1 MAGYTLPLSIPRQPR
16 SPRVRPRRDFV
27 IACGDDVT
35 LQLTILL
42 DDAGGAAVDVTGAV
56 TTWKIYDAGGTAV
69 VDVTGT
75 VEDAGA
81 GRIDVDIDGDDTLS
95 IPGRYPHSLRIEF
108 TNGMSTVVNG
118 MIHLQPVAGAGG
130 SGFADAMTPA
140 EGTYGDWEVAE
151 LTAASAIITGA
162 ATIGGQLTLTSD
174 AVDALTVRGGG
185 VFGPSDYRNFE
196 ILPTTTADGPTG
208 MPQVV
213 VARRVGSDDTVGVAG
228 NLWVSQ
234 SGWVLTDTT
243 APAGV
248 RYNSLVS
255 TSAGAGVDP
264 GEVWGFL
271 SVLSTQASTDSLNAV
286 PIYGQGVR
294 RGLPSSG
301 VGVPILAG
309 VLEARTLT
317 GASSATDGRLRSLEL
332 DIFANGA
339 DDITPGPGREALTFV
354 LDKNDTGGAA
364 PHVTSV
370 IGVYTSTGA
379 TCSWV
384 LRPNLQWTEAF
395 IDARGGT
402 QGGSANTIW
411 LNSGHTIALDASAAT
426 KIGSNG
432 TTITLTGAAT
442 ITGAGTTKTLNVAA
456 GAQSMTG
463 AYSHAASPFGMSMTL
478 PRVDGASAPTG
489 KRNVMSWQILNDVA
503 GPVAQANQGPS
514 VNAFELLMRTG
525 ISGGAVADSWKGSRT
540 MSRITWSE
548 DNAPYESLSG
558 PEGGKVTPAVNVTW
572 STIFS
577 KFNRG
582 GTAPEY
588 GRARGSNFLDYGMIS
603 HVTGSTNL
611 TNSRLYEG
619 SLFFQ
624 SGTSVR
630 NAFGWALNT
639 PLTAGAAPAE
649 VYTAYTTGAGGKT
662 SHSWR
667 TVFGIGETGWGG
679 IDPLNGTLLSFKAS
693 HAAPV
698 PQARNGI
705 DLQDVAFSGRAI
717 KWLGGDIS
725 GGAHATAS
733 TGRLRLGNGYL
744 TPTTTGLQ
752 IDAVGYRGS
761 PAGTIMT
768 LGGDLVNGDP
778 VVAIRNN
785 SIGDDDYGGTYQ
797 FYSPDYANND
807 FRAVKVLNPPVTN
820 GAAPSNPIEVRLRYN
835 SSAKIEFPVTD
846 TATTTSHPTELTAT
860 ITDYYVG
867 RYLAYYTGAAAGE
880 KQLITAYNATT
891 KVLTTN
897 AFSTVP
903 TASVNVISNFNF
915 AAALPT
921 VEDTIVNSWQYT
933 LNGGTGTVVRQTSP
947 NSANLTGDGTN
958 AASLDQ
964 TFAWPADTDGIL
976 YLIAAGN
983 YRVMLGTTRGAS
995 DILDIYVEAEAP
1007 DDDGVF
1013 PFVPEEMS
1021 FFSAG
1026 TTLWLRIENTS
1037 TVTAKIRNVRCADST
1052 SGSAILLGIRAGVE
1066 AVPLTVNHTW
1076 TQRNTL
1082 ELQPGA
1088 GPATFGGTLGVAG
1101 NFAVATNKLTV
1112 NASTGATVAAS
1123 TITGTAFIPSAST
1136 VPTNGLYL
1144 PAANTLGFAVN
1155 SAAEAELTATAFS
1168 PAVSDGLA
1176 LGTTSKQFSDAF
1188 FAFGAKID
1196 FDNTDVLLTHGAN
1209 FLAFEGGRFLFGT
1222 TTDDG
1227 STTVQVNG
1235 TLKAT
1240 GATTLG
1246 ALSATSGSFTATN
1259 TINLSGTSIATIA
1272 GTTLSMAAADATG
1285 ATLLMQA
1292 IAAIPK
1298 VTFRRANNTSG
1309 SPATLASGDVIG
1321 TIEGRGHDG
1330 SAFTTSRA
1338 TINLLTA
1345 EAWTGSAQ
1353 GGAIEF
1359 RTTATGA
1366 ITGAAVRV
1374 TIGPSGNLTLAT
1386 GNLIRVASNTGT
1398 ATGTTISD
1406 ALQLSGD
1413 FKRLST
1419 VASGTGVILPTG
1431 VIGMAI
1437 TIVNSGANAVKVYAN
1452 GSETIDGVAGSTGVT
1467 LTNPGRCLY
1476 WFSAANTWHSMMFNG
1491 LSA

>member
-16 SPRVRPRRDFV
+16 SPRFRPRRDFV
-27 IACGDDVT
+27 MTCGDDVT
-35 LQLTILL
+35 LEITVLL
-42 DDAGGAAVDVTGAV
+42 DDAGGDAVDVTGAV
-56 TTWKIYDAGGTAV
+56 TTWKIYDAGGTAI
-69 VDVTGT
+69 VDVTGSI
-75 VEDAGA
+75 EDAVA
-81 GRIDVDIDGDDTLS
+81 GRIDVEIDGDDTLS
-95 IPGRYPHSLRIEF
+95 IPGRYPHALRIEF

-118 MIHLQPVAGAGG
+118 MIHLQPVAGTGG
-130 SGFADAMTPA
+130 SGFADDMTPA

-162 ATIGGQLTLTSD
+162 LSVAGATTLAALSATTGTFSGLLTAAGSGTGLSVTNNAIVGGN
-174 AVDALTVRGGG
+174 LTV
-185 VFGPSDYRNFE
+185 
-196 ILPTTTADGPTG
+196 TG
-208 MPQVV
+208 TL
-213 VARRVGSDDTVGVAG
+213 AS
-228 NLWVSQ
+228 
-234 SGWVLTDTT
+234 
-243 APAGV
+243 
-248 RYNSLVS
+248 S
-255 TSAGAGVDP
+255 TSA
-264 GEVWGFL
+264 
-271 SVLSTQASTDSLNAV
+271 TM
-286 PIYGQGVR
+286 
-294 RGLPSSG
+294 
-301 VGVPILAG
+301 
-309 VLEARTLT
+309 
-317 GASSATDGRLRSLEL
+317 
-332 DIFANGA
+332 
-339 DDITPGPGREALTFV
+339 
-354 LDKNDTGGAA
+354 KNL
-364 PHVTSV
+364 
-370 IGVYTSTGA
+370 
-379 TCSWV
+379 W
-384 LRPNLQWTEAF
+384 
-395 IDARGGT
+395 
-402 QGGSANTIW
+402 
-411 LNSGHTIALDASAAT
+411 
-426 KIGSNG
+426 
-432 TTITLTGAAT
+432 
-442 ITGAGTTKTLNVAA
+442 VAA
-456 GAQSMTG
+456 GAHSMSG
-463 AYSHAASPFGMSMTL
+463 AYSHGTAPLALSMTL

-503 GPVAQANQGPS
+503 GPVIGANQGPS
-514 VNAFELLMRTG
+514 VNALELLMRTG
-525 ISGGAVADSWKGSRT
+525 IAGGAVADSWKGSRT
-540 MSRITWSE
+540 MLRVTWSE

-558 PEGGKVTPAVNVTW
+558 PENGKVTPAVNITW
-572 STIFS
+572 STLFS
-577 KFNRG
+577 KYNRG

-588 GRARGSNFLDYGMIS
+588 GRARGSNFLDYGMVS

-679 IDPLNGTLLSFKAS
+679 IDPLNGTLLGFKAS

-698 PQARNGI
+698 PNARNGI
-705 DLQDVAFSGRAI
+705 DLQDVNFAGRAM
-717 KWLGGDIS
+717 KWIGGDIS
-725 GGAHATAS
+725 GGSHATAGA
-733 TGRLRLGNGYL
+733 GRLRLGNGFL

-880 KQLITAYNATT
+880 KRVITAYDATT
-891 KVLTTN
+891 KILTTA

-947 NSANLTGDGTN
+947 NSANLTGDGTH

-995 DILDIYVEAEAP
+995 DLLDVYVEAEAP
-1007 DDDGVF
+1007 DEDEEY
-1013 PFVPEEMS
+1013 PFVPEELS

-1026 TTLWLRIENTS
+1026 TTVWLRLENTS
-1037 TVTAKIRNVRCADST
+1037 TITAKIRNVRCADSV

-1066 AVPLTVNHTW
+1066 AVPLTVNHAW

-1112 NASTGATVAAS
+1112 NASTGATEAAS
-1123 TITGTAFIPSAST
+1123 TITGTSFIPSASA
-1136 VPTNGLYL
+1136 VPTNGMYL
-1144 PAANTLGFAVN
+1144 PAANTLGWAIN
-1155 SAAEAELTATAFS
+1155 SAAELQLDATALFPS
-1168 PAVSDGLA
+1168 THDGLA
-1176 LGTTSKQFSDAF
+1176 LGKAANGFADLF
-1188 FAFGAKID
+1188 LAFGGVID
-1196 FDNTDVLLTHGAN
+1196 FDNSDVRIEHASNALAFVGGRVLL
-1209 FLAFEGGRFLFGT
+1209 GGS
-1222 TTDDG
+1222 TDDG
-1227 STTVQVNG
+1227 STAAQVNG
-1235 TLKAT
+1235 TFKV
-1240 GATTLG
+1240 
-1246 ALSATSGSFTATN
+1246 
-1259 TINLSGTSIATIA
+1259 SGTSAFTGIMTAGAINATSA
-1272 GTTLSMAAADATG
+1272 STFNASGTALSMFSGVMLQAQAADGTSSSVLVEAR
-1285 ATLLMQA
+1285 
-1292 IAAIPK
+1292 AANPK
-1298 VTFRRANNTSG
+1298 VVFRRANTSAAAP
-1309 SPATLASGDVIG
+1309 SALAAADVIG
-1321 TIEGRGHDG
+1321 AIENRGHDG
-1330 SAFTTSRA
+1330 SAYTVSRA
-1338 TINLLTA
+1338 TMEALAA

-1353 GGAIEF
+1353 GTYWQW
-1359 RTTATGA
+1359 RTT
-1366 ITGAAVRV
+1366 
-1374 TIGPSGNLTLAT
+1374 TIGGTTTTIRMTLGDTGNLTLAT
-1386 GNLIRVASNTGT
+1386 GYLMRVSSNTGT
-1398 ATGTTISD
+1398 ATGTTRTD

-1437 TIVNSGANAVKVYAN
+1437 TIVNSGANAVKVYAS
-1452 GSETIDGVAGSTGVT
+1452 GSETIDGTAGSTGVT
-1467 LTNPGRCLY
+1467 LTNPGRCVY

-1491 LSA
+1491 VSA